1 MKVKELI
8 EALSLQNQDLEVM
21 IYDGFNEEE
30 TIADSVGIY
39 SADNYCK
46 WDNILRTTKWLS
58 QFPQSKEWWIQ
69 ISSNL

>member
-46 WDNILRTTKWLS
+46 
-58 QFPQSKEWWIQ
+58 
-69 ISSNL
+69 